1 MNPFKKILFLFT
13 VTILAVGC
21 DYVDLPELSSED
33 YAYRSDLY
41 GPPPAFAND
50 AVPIQKVLLEDFTG
64 HDCGNCPNG
73 HVIGAN
79 LLNIHGDRL
88 AVVAIHAGSLALP
101 FEPDYPNDWT
111 TPEGIH
117 FHSQLGEDLLP
128 TGRVN
133 RNGGVVPHY
142 GISKWTDSVNVELSR
157 TPFMNLQMVAEYAPG
172 AQHLNV
178 HTYSQWFNSAAG
190 NYNLVLLLTQSHII
204 APQLWYGAQPSEY
217 ITAYEHNHM
226 LRGSLTGS
234 EGRLIAVNPATGA
247 TVAKSYTFDW
257 NTNLD
262 AANCEIVAFVTN
274 NTTGEIMNVAKVEV
288 VE

>member
-1 MNPFKKILFLFT
+1 MNPFKKALFIFSII
-13 VTILAVGC
+13 VLAMGC
-21 DYVDLPELSSED
+21 DYVDPPAEITED
-33 YAYRSDLY
+33 YAYQSDLY
-41 GPPPAFAND
+41 GPPPVFVND
-50 AVPIQKVLLEDFTG
+50 ELPSQKVMLEDFTG

-73 HVIGAN
+73 HVIGTN
-79 LLNIHGDRL
+79 LLNIHEEKL

-101 FEPDYPNDWT
+101 YPPDYPADWT

-117 FHSQLGEDLLP
+117 YHTQLGEDLLP

-133 RNGGVVPHY
+133 RNGGVQPHY
-142 GISKWTDSVNVELSR
+142 GTSKWTDSVNVELTR
-157 TPFMNLQMVAEYAPG
+157 TPFMNLQMVAEYVEG

-178 HTYSQWFNSAAG
+178 HTYSQWFNSASG
-190 NYNLVLLLTQSHII
+190 SYNLVLLITQSHII
-204 APQLWYGAQPSEY
+204 APQLWYNQPTEY

-234 EGRLIAVNPATGA
+234 EGRLIALNPASGA

-257 NTNLD
+257 NTNWNAL
-262 AANCEIVAFVTN
+262 NCEIVAFVTN
-274 NTTGEIMNVAKVEV
+274 NTTGEIMNVAKVKV